1 LVGSSSSLYTQ
12 RCFAAHLSLLRPPTP
27 YAEHVAG
34 VAVVT
39 DSTAS
44 LDPQLALAAGVT
56 IIPLQVVIDDVS
68 RPESE
73 VEPVEVARALRAGRR
88 VTTSRPSVDLIS
100 RTYAELAAAGHEA
113 IVSVHLSAHISGTY
127 AAAEL
132 AAQSSPVPVTV
143 VDSTTLA
150 MATGFAVLSAGEAAA
165 AGRDGPSVAEVAR
178 RRAAA
183 ATTYF
188 YVEDLRYLRR
198 SGRIGPAA
206 AVLGS
211 ALAVKP
217 LLTVAGGE
225 IRAYERVRTESKAL
239 ARLEE
244 LGLAALARAAGESDH
259 VDVAV
264 HHLDSLAAADRLVD
278 RLRGRVTTTGDILVA
293 EMSAVL
299 GVHVGPGTLG
309 VVVSPRI

>member
-1 LVGSSSSLYTQ
+1 M
-12 RCFAAHLSLLRPPTP
+12 
-27 YAEHVAG
+27 
-34 VAVVT
+34 AVVT

-44 LDPQLALAAGVT
+44 VESPWATAAGLTV
-56 IIPLQVVIDDVS
+56 IALQVVIDDVS

-73 VEPVEVARALRAGRR
+73 VEPIEVARALRAGRR

-100 RTYAELAAAGHEA
+100 QTYADLAAAGHQA
-113 IVSVHLSAHISGTY
+113 IVSVHLSAKMSGTY
-127 AAAEL
+127 GAAEL

-150 MATGFAVLSAGEAAA
+150 MATGFAALSAAQAAGSGHDAAA
-165 AGRDGPSVAEVAR
+165 VAELAR

-188 YVEDLRYLRR
+188 YVQDLHYLRR
-198 SGRIGPAA
+198 GGRIGPAA
-206 AVLGS
+206 AVFGS

-217 LLTVAGGE
+217 LLTVTDGQ
-225 IRAYERVRTESKAL
+225 IRPYERVRTESKAL

-244 LGLAALARAAGESDH
+244 LGLAALARAAGESDQ

-264 HHLDSLAAADRLVD
+264 HHLDNRAGADRLVD
-278 RLRGRVTTTGDILVA
+278 RLGGRVTTSGDILVA

-309 VVVSPRI
+309 VVVSPRV